1 MASIKTSSNMKKLNY
16 LLNPIQKHPT
26 TIYSLKH
33 GYDFKKY
40 QNKISGKYDKYGNYG
55 KYEGFETNSDTEAL
69 QNLKTEYNNTLE
81 EYKTLLAEITSI
93 STDYIA
99 RVDPSNPYLNNFIQ
113 FTTGEICYVT
123 NQGVAK
129 YLPNVSL
136 VQSTGVNYT
145 GTNIKVNIPFD
156 KSWSMNPGSNI
167 PTNPPLIS
175 GTNIDGSQL
184 GNEGDNVLVDRII
197 SNTNSNYVGCYT
209 DNSMNFVGDTP
220 SKFINKNTNIIN
232 GNFDNPVLPT
242 NSHELIIDTTTVPGW
257 NFNANLMNSSNSMG
271 YPQPYPNG
279 NQAVSIQKIQ
289 SIRQSLN
296 LNIGSYVL
304 TLFACRRNC
313 CDNSGSANPINI
325 QLNGVVIF
333 TINPNLASWQYF
345 SIPFTIS
352 ISGVNTLSFIGT
364 SSTDRSTALQNIQ
377 ISGARSGKYNFDS
390 CKQSA
395 INGGFKYFALQN
407 IDPFLSTGYCA
418 VSNNYTSITVEPS
431 SSCKKMSDG
440 NMGGTQDE
448 NALYKMDDVGIPGN
462 IGKKAYINEDSK
474 LYPYPDTKNH
484 IPPGIPDTTPITID
498 SNEYQN
504 YSYGGSMDK
513 TKFGLAKMT
522 SVQQGKLTQIE
533 AKLNDLSQQ
542 MNDATNNFK
551 TTNNSIYTTLYN
563 NTNNATNNLD
573 QISSTN
579 PDYSQQELNNI
590 TNRILDDS
598 KISVSQKN
606 TNYIFLSV
614 IAVTALLV
622 SIYILRK

>member
-1 MASIKTSSNMKKLNY
+1 MQKLNY
-16 LLNPIQKHPT
+16 LLNPIQKNPT

-40 QNKISGKYDKYGNYG
+40 QNKITSKYDG
-55 KYEGFETNSDTEAL
+55 KYEGFETNTNTEEL
-69 QNLKTEYNNTLE
+69 KKLKTEYNNTLE
-81 EYKTLLAEITSI
+81 EYKSLLAEITSI
-93 STDYIA
+93 STDFIE
-99 RVDPSNPYLNNFIQ
+99 RVDPSNPYLNKFIQ

-136 VQSTGVNYT
+136 VQSTGVNYN
-145 GTNIKVNIPFD
+145 GTNINVNIPFD
-156 KSWSMNPGSNI
+156 KSWTMNPGSNI

-175 GTNIDGSQL
+175 GTDIDGSQL

-197 SNTNSNYVGCYT
+197 SNNSSNYIGCYT
-209 DNSMNFVGDTP
+209 DNNSMNFVGDTP
-220 SKFINKNTNIIN
+220 SKVTNQNTNIIN
-232 GNFDNPVLPT
+232 GNFDNPLLPT
-242 NSHELIIDTTTVPGW
+242 NSYELIIDTTTVPGW
-257 NFNANLMNSSNSMG
+257 NFNANLINSSNSMG
-271 YPQPYPNG
+271 YPKPYPNG

-289 SIRQSLN
+289 SISQSLN

-325 QLNGVVIF
+325 QLNRVVIF
-333 TINPNLASWQYF
+333 TLNPNLASWQYF

-352 ISGVNTLSFIGT
+352 ISGVNTFSFVGT
-364 SSTDRSTALQNIQ
+364 SNTDRSTALQNIQ

-418 VSNNYTSITVEPS
+418 VSNNYTSIIAEPS
-431 SSCKKMSDG
+431 SSCVKMSDD
-440 NMGGTQDE
+440 NMGGRQDQ
-448 NALYKMDDVGIPGN
+448 NALYEMDDVGIPEN
-462 IGKKAYINEDSK
+462 IGKKAYIDEDSK
-474 LYPYPDTKNH
+474 LYPYPDTVNYVP
-484 IPPGIPDTTPITID
+484 PPGVPDTTPITIN

-513 TKFGLAKMT
+513 AKFGLAKMT
-522 SVQQGKLTQIE
+522 SVQQDQITKIE

-542 MNDATNNFK
+542 MNDATNNYK
-551 TTNNSIYTTLYN
+551 TTNNSIYTKLFN
-563 NTNNATNNLD
+563 NTNDATSNLN
-573 QISSTN
+573 QISNSN
-579 PDYSQQELNNI
+579 PDDYSQQELNNI

-614 IAVTALLV
+614 IAVTAILV